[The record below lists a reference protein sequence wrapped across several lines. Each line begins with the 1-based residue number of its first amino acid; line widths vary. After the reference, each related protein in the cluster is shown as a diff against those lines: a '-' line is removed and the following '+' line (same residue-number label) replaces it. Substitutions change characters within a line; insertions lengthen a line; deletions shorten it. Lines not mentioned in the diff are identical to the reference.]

1 MSIGASADTII
12 EAVASIED
20 VASHIEDTFA
30 QVGNHL
36 GRGHA
41 MFQELNGS
49 LAALSEELSGA
60 KTEGAAVALQDIA
73 SRLNELADALPAESA
88 LLGSIGKSAAEVS
101 SLLKPLFKQIQMITI
116 IARSARIEAASLDAN
131 RDSFIDFTREA
142 FDLAKAVQHSV
153 ERCTRDQE
161 LLSGAVETALNR
173 QKDFEN
179 LYRARLLSVGADLI
193 SAYSGM
199 KDQQSKSVH
208 LADLTSASTKRIA
221 EAVGSSIISLQAG
234 DSTRQRLE
242 HIGRGLRIATGSDAS
257 IVPAPDAGTDAGEV
271 AQRATLICQLQA
283 AQLKDALSEFDT
295 DIGQIGRSL
304 KALLVDATGIV
315 GHGRSLYGGEGGDT
329 SSFLA
334 VIKQTLAQASV
345 LIGTCETAGKSVDE
359 ALSVVEDSL
368 GKFRHAISGLSE
380 AVVDIILVGMNASLK
395 AGHLGVKGSAFVVI
409 ADELKATADQVSN
422 GASRLK
428 PILDSIERSANDLK
442 QLRVD
447 GDPTQLAKLEPS
459 ILHAIREI
467 EAGNEQLGQ
476 LMNRLVHDGA
486 QFEGLMTGAQALM
499 SALGDASATLPGV
512 ATQLESIGATLKRVS
527 LVPSDEGVL
536 NDLLA
541 HYTMAREREVHG
553 RFLQR
558 FGLICEPVA
567 RRSQEAPIDDGVL
580 FF

>member
-1 MSIGASADTII
+1 MSIGAPADAIM
-12 EAVASIED
+12 EAVASIEN
-20 VASHIEDTFA
+20 VASHIEGTFA

-49 LAALSEELSGA
+49 LAALSQELSGA
-60 KTEGAAVALQDIA
+60 KTEGASVAVQDIA

-88 LLGSIGKSAAEVS
+88 LLASIGKSATEVS
-101 SLLKPLFKQIQMITI
+101 SLLLPLFKQIQMITI
-116 IARSARIEAASLDAN
+116 IARSARIEAASLDGD

-142 FDLAKAVQHSV
+142 FDLAKSVQHSV
-153 ERCTRDQE
+153 ERCSRDQE
-161 LLSGAVETALNR
+161 LLSEAVKAALGR
-173 QKDFEN
+173 QKDFETR
-179 LYRARLLSVGADLI
+179 YRAQLLSVGADLT

-199 KDQQSKSVH
+199 KDQQNKSVH
-208 LADLTSASTKRIA
+208 LADLTSASAKRIA

-242 HIGRGLRIATGSDAS
+242 HISHGLRIATGSEVG
-257 IVPAPDAGTDAGEV
+257 IVPSPADADDDS
-271 AQRATLICQLQA
+271 QRMLVICQLQA
-283 AQLKDALSEFDT
+283 AQLKDSVGEFDA
-295 DIGQIGRSL
+295 DMGQIGHSL
-304 KALLVDATGIV
+304 NALLVDATSMV
-315 GHGRSLYGGEGGDT
+315 GHGRSLFGGQGGDT

-334 VIKQTLAQASV
+334 EIKLTLAQASA

-359 ALSVVEDSL
+359 ALSVVEDML

-395 AGHLGVKGSAFVVI
+395 AGHLGVRGSAFVVI

-428 PILDSIERSANDLK
+428 PILDKIELSANDLK

-447 GDPTQLAKLEPS
+447 GDPAQLAKLEPS

-476 LMNRLVHDGA
+476 LMNRLVQDGA
-486 QFEGLMTGAQALM
+486 QFEGLMTGAQALVT
-499 SALGDASATLPGV
+499 ALGDASATLPGV
-512 ATQLESIGATLKRVS
+512 CTRLESIGATLKKVS
-527 LVPSDEGVL
+527 LVASDEVVL
-536 NDLLA
+536 NDLST
-541 HYTMAREREVHG
+541 HYTMARERDVHA

-558 FGLICEPVA
+558 FGLMFEPVE
-567 RRSQEAPIDDGVL
+567 SQAQEDQVDDGVL
-580 FF
+580 LF

>member
-1 MSIGASADTII
+1 MSINASADVIM

-41 MFQELNGS
+41 MFQELNSS
-49 LAALSEELSGA
+49 LAGLSQELSGA
-60 KTEGAAVALQDIA
+60 KTEGASAALQGIA

-88 LLGSIGKSAAEVS
+88 LLGSIGRNATEVS
-101 SLLKPLFKQIQMITI
+101 SLLKPLFKQIQMVTI
-116 IARSARIEAASLDAN
+116 IARSARIEAASLDGN

-142 FDLAKAVQHSV
+142 FDLAKSVQHSV

-179 LYRARLLSVGADLI
+179 LYRAQLLAVGADLT

-199 KDQQSKSVH
+199 RDQQNKSVH

-234 DSTRQRLE
+234 DGTRQRLE
-242 HIGRGLRIATGSDAS
+242 HISRGLRIATDSDTG
-257 IVPAPDAGTDAGEV
+257 IVPALTDADDV
-271 AQRATLICQLQA
+271 SQRMLLICQLQA
-283 AQLKDALSEFDT
+283 AQLKDSFSEFDT

-315 GHGRSLYGGEGGDT
+315 GHGRSLYGGQGSDA

-334 VIKQTLAQASV
+334 DIKQTLAQASV

-359 ALSVVEDSL
+359 ALSVVEGTI

-428 PILDSIERSANDLK
+428 PIFDSIERSANDLK
-442 QLRVD
+442 QLRIN
-447 GDPTQLAKLEPS
+447 GDPAQLAMLEPS
-459 ILHAIREI
+459 ILHALREI
-467 EAGNEQLGQ
+467 EAGDEQLGQ
-476 LMNRLVHDGA
+476 LMNCLAHDGA

-499 SALGDASATLPGV
+499 SALGDASATLPRV
-512 ATQLESIGATLKRVS
+512 TTRLESIGATLKKVS
-527 LVPSDEGVL
+527 LVVSDEVVL

-553 RFLQR
+553 GFLQR
-558 FGLICEPVA
+558 FGLIYEPVERQA
-567 RRSQEAPIDDGVL
+567 QEDQIDDGVL

>member
-1 MSIGASADTII
+1 MSISAPADAIM

-20 VASHIEDTFA
+20 VASQIEDTFA
-30 QVGNHL
+30 QVGNQL

-49 LAALSEELSGA
+49 LAALSQELSGA
-60 KTEGAAVALQDIA
+60 KTEGASAALQDIA

-88 LLGSIGKSAAEVS
+88 LLGCIGKSATEVS

-116 IARSARIEAASLDAN
+116 IARSARIEAASLDGD

-142 FDLAKAVQHSV
+142 FDLAKSVQHSV
-153 ERCTRDQE
+153 ERCARDQE
-161 LLSGAVETALNR
+161 LLSKAVETALNR

-179 LYRARLLSVGADLI
+179 LYRAQLLSVGADLT

-199 KDQQSKSVH
+199 RDQQSKSVH

-242 HIGRGLRIATGSDAS
+242 HISHGLRTAIGSDVG
-257 IVPAPDAGTDAGEV
+257 IVPSLTDADDVSE
-271 AQRATLICQLQA
+271 RMLLICQLQA
-283 AQLKDALSEFDT
+283 AQLKDSLSEFDT

-304 KALLVDATGIV
+304 KALLVDATGMV
-315 GHGRSLYGGEGGDT
+315 GHGRSLYGGQGGDT

-334 VIKQTLAQASV
+334 DIKQTLAQASV

-359 ALSVVEDSL
+359 ALSVVEDTL

-380 AVVDIILVGMNASLK
+380 AVVDIILVGMNAGLK

-409 ADELKATADQVSN
+409 ANELKATADQVS
-422 GASRLK
+422 GGTGRLK
-428 PILDSIERSANDLK
+428 PILDRIERSANDLK
-442 QLRVD
+442 QLRVN
-447 GDPTQLAKLEPS
+447 GDPAQLAKLEPS
-459 ILHAIREI
+459 ILHAIQEI

-476 LMNRLVHDGA
+476 LMNRLVDDGA
-486 QFEGLMTGAQALM
+486 QFEGLMTGAQVLM
-499 SALGDASATLPGV
+499 TALGDASATLPDV
-512 ATQLESIGATLKRVS
+512 TTRLESVGAALKKVS
-527 LVPSDEGVL
+527 LVTGDEVVL
-536 NDLLA
+536 SELLA

-558 FGLICEPVA
+558 FGLIYEPA
-567 RRSQEAPIDDGVL
+567 ERQTQEDHVDDDVL

>member
-1 MSIGASADTII
+1 MSTSASANTIM

-41 MFQELNGS
+41 IFQELNSG
-49 LAALSEELSGA
+49 LAGLLQELSGA
-60 KTEGAAVALQDIA
+60 KTEGASAALQDIA
-73 SRLNELADALPAESA
+73 SRLNELADALPVESA
-88 LLGSIGKSAAEVS
+88 LLGSIGRSATEVS
-101 SLLKPLFKQIQMITI
+101 ALLKPLFKQIQMITI
-116 IARSARIEAASLDAN
+116 IARSARIEAASLDGN
-131 RDSFIDFTREA
+131 RDGFIDFTREA
-142 FDLAKAVQHSV
+142 FDLAKSVQLSA

-179 LYRARLLSVGADLI
+179 LYRAQLLSVGADLT
-193 SAYSGM
+193 SAYAGM
-199 KDQQSKSVH
+199 RDQQNKSVH
-208 LADLTSASTKRIA
+208 LADLTSASTRRIA
-221 EAVGSSIISLQAG
+221 EAVGTSIISLQAG

-242 HIGRGLRIATGSDAS
+242 HVSRGLRIATGSDVG
-257 IVPAPDAGTDAGEV
+257 IVPALADEDDDDV
-271 AQRATLICQLQA
+271 SQRMLLICQLEA
-283 AQLKDALSEFDT
+283 AQLKDSLSEFDI

-304 KALLVDATGIV
+304 KALLVDAAGIV
-315 GHGRSLYGGEGGDT
+315 DHGRSLYGGGDT

-334 VIKQTLAQASV
+334 AVKQKLAQASV

-359 ALSVVEDSL
+359 ALSVVEDTL

-409 ADELKATADQVSN
+409 ANELKATADQVSG
-422 GASRLK
+422 GAGKLK
-428 PILDSIERSANDLK
+428 PILDGIERSANDLK
-442 QLRVD
+442 QLRVN
-447 GDPTQLAKLEPS
+447 GDPAQLAKLEPS
-459 ILHAIREI
+459 ILHAIGEI

-499 SALGDASATLPGV
+499 TTLGDASAALPGV
-512 ATQLESIGATLKRVS
+512 TTRLESVGVS
-527 LVPSDEGVL
+527 LTKMSLAVSDEAVL

-541 HYTMAREREVHG
+541 HYTMAREREVHD
-553 RFLQR
+553 RFLRR
-558 FGLICEPVA
+558 FGLTCEPVERQA
-567 RRSQEAPIDDGVL
+567 QQDQVDDGVL

>member
-1 MSIGASADTII
+1 MSSEPLVKTVT
-12 EAVASIED
+12 EAVAAIED

-30 QVGNHL
+30 QVGNRL

-41 MFQELNGS
+41 IFQELNSGLAS
-49 LAALSEELSGA
+49 LSQELSGA
-60 KTEGAAVALQDIA
+60 KTEGASVALRDIA
-73 SRLNELADALPAESA
+73 ARLNDLADALPAESA

-101 SLLKPLFKQIQMITI
+101 SLLQPLFKQIQMITI
-116 IARSARIEAASLDAN
+116 IARSARIEAASIDGN

-161 LLSGAVETALNR
+161 LLSDAVETALTR

-179 LYRARLLSVGADLI
+179 LYRAQLLSVGADLT

-199 KDQQSKSVH
+199 RDQQNKSVH

-221 EAVGSSIISLQAG
+221 EAVSSSIISLQAG

-242 HIGRGLRIATGSDAS
+242 HVGRGLRIAAGSDAG
-257 IVPAPDAGTDAGEV
+257 IVPELTDVGDV
-271 AQRATLICQLQA
+271 SQRATLICQLQA

-295 DIGQIGRSL
+295 DVSQICRSL
-304 KALLVDATGIV
+304 NALLVDATGIV

-334 VIKQTLAQASV
+334 AIKQTLAQASA

-359 ALSVVEDSL
+359 ALSVVGDTL

-422 GASRLK
+422 GAGKLK
-428 PILDSIERSANDLK
+428 PILDGIERSANDLK
-442 QLRVD
+442 RLRVD

-499 SALGDASATLPGV
+499 TSLGDASAILPGV
-512 ATQLESIGATLKRVS
+512 ATRLESVSATPEKVS
-527 LVPSDEGVL
+527 LAASDEVVF
-536 NDLLA
+536 NDLLE

-553 RFLQR
+553 RVLQR
-558 FGLICEPVA
+558 FGLICEPVT
-567 RRSQEAPIDDGVL
+567 RSPQQDPVDDGVL

>member
-1 MSIGASADTII
+1 MSFGALADTVS

-49 LAALSEELSGA
+49 LAALSKELSGA
-60 KTEGAAVALQDIA
+60 KTEGASLALQDIA

-88 LLGSIGKSAAEVS
+88 LLGSIGKSAMEVS
-101 SLLKPLFKQIQMITI
+101 SLLKPLSKQIQMITI
-116 IARSARIEAASLDAN
+116 IARSARIEAASLDGN
-131 RDSFIDFTREA
+131 RDGFIDFTREA
-142 FDLAKAVQHSV
+142 FDLAKSVQHSV

-179 LYRARLLSVGADLI
+179 LYRAQLLSVSADLT

-199 KDQQSKSVH
+199 RDQQNKSVH

-221 EAVGSSIISLQAG
+221 EAVGSSIVSLQKG

-242 HIGRGLRIATGSDAS
+242 HIGRGLRIAASSDAS
-257 IVPAPDAGTDAGEV
+257 IAPALTDADGV
-271 AQRATLICQLQA
+271 TARTTLICQLQA
-283 AQLKDALSEFDT
+283 AQLKDTLTEFDT

-304 KALLVDATGIV
+304 TALLADATGIV
-315 GHGRSLYGGEGGDT
+315 GHGRSLYGGQGGDT

-334 VIKQTLAQASV
+334 VIKQTLAQASA
-345 LIGTCETAGKSVDE
+345 LIGTCESAGKSVDE
-359 ALSVVEDSL
+359 ALSVVEDTL
-368 GKFRHAISGLSE
+368 GKFRRAISALSE

-409 ADELKATADQVSN
+409 ANELKATADQLST
-422 GASRLK
+422 GAGRLK
-428 PILDSIERSANDLK
+428 PILDKIERSAHDLK

-459 ILHAIREI
+459 ILHAIQEI

-476 LMNRLVHDGA
+476 LMNRLVDEGA

-499 SALGDASATLPGV
+499 TALGDASTILPAV
-512 ATQLESIGATLKRVS
+512 ATRLEAVSATPKNVS
-527 LVPSDEGVL
+527 LAAGAEVVFD
-536 NDLLA
+536 DLLA

-553 RFLQR
+553 SVLQR
-558 FGLICEPVA
+558 FGLIYQPA
-567 RRSQEAPIDDGVL
+567 PRSPQEGQIDDGVL

>member
-1 MSIGASADTII
+1 MSISAPADAIM
-12 EAVASIED
+12 EAVASIEN

-30 QVGNHL
+30 QVGSHL

-41 MFQELNGS
+41 MFQELNDS
-49 LAALSEELSGA
+49 LAALSQELSGA
-60 KTEGAAVALQDIA
+60 KTEGASVAVQDIA

-88 LLGSIGKSAAEVS
+88 LLGCIGKSATEVS
-101 SLLKPLFKQIQMITI
+101 SLLKPVFKQIQMITI
-116 IARSARIEAASLDAN
+116 IARSARIEAASLDGD

-142 FDLAKAVQHSV
+142 FDLAKSVQQSV
-153 ERCTRDQE
+153 ERCSQDQE
-161 LLSGAVETALNR
+161 LLSKAVETALGR

-179 LYRARLLSVGADLI
+179 LYRAQLLSVGADLT

-199 KDQQSKSVH
+199 KDQQNKSVH

-221 EAVGSSIISLQAG
+221 EAVGSSIVSLQAG

-242 HIGRGLRIATGSDAS
+242 HISRGLRIATGSDVG
-257 IVPAPDAGTDAGEV
+257 IVPSLTDADDIS
-271 AQRATLICQLQA
+271 QRIPLICELQA
-283 AQLKDALSEFDT
+283 AQLKDSLSEFDT

-304 KALLVDATGIV
+304 KALLADATGMI
-315 GHGRSLYGGEGGDT
+315 GHGRSLYGGQGGDT

-334 VIKQTLAQASV
+334 EIKQTLAQASA

-359 ALSVVEDSL
+359 ALSVVEDML

-428 PILDSIERSANDLK
+428 PILDRIELSANDLK
-442 QLRVD
+442 QLRVN

-486 QFEGLMTGAQALM
+486 QFEGLMTGAQALVA
-499 SALGDASATLPGV
+499 ALGDASATLPAV
-512 ATQLESIGATLKRVS
+512 TTRLESFGATPKEMS
-527 LVPSDEGVL
+527 LAASDEVVF

-558 FGLICEPVA
+558 FGLSYEPVERPA
-567 RRSQEAPIDDGVL
+567 QEAQVDDGVL

>member
-12 EAVASIED
+12 EAVASIEG

-30 QVGNHL
+30 QVGNQL

-41 MFQELNGS
+41 MFQELNGN
-49 LAALSEELSGA
+49 LAALSGELSGA
-60 KTEGAAVALQDIA
+60 KTEGASVALQDIA

-153 ERCTRDQE
+153 ERCTQDQE
-161 LLSGAVETALNR
+161 LLSGAVETALNK

-242 HIGRGLRIATGSDAS
+242 HIGHGLRIAAGSDAS
-257 IVPAPDAGTDAGEV
+257 IVRALDAGTDAGDV
-271 AQRATLICQLQA
+271 AQTATLICQLQA

-304 KALLVDATGIV
+304 KALLVDATDIV

-499 SALGDASATLPGV
+499 SALGDASATLPDV
-512 ATQLESIGATLKRVS
+512 ATRLESIGATLRKVS
-527 LVPSDEGVL
+527 LAPGDEVVL

-558 FGLICEPVA
+558 FGLICEPA
-567 RRSQEAPIDDGVL
+567 PRQSQEAPIDDGVL

>member
-1 MSIGASADTII
+1 MSTSASADTIM

-41 MFQELNGS
+41 IFQELNSG
-49 LAALSEELSGA
+49 LAGLLQELSGA
-60 KTEGAAVALQDIA
+60 KTEGASVALQDIA
-73 SRLNELADALPAESA
+73 SRLNELADALPVESA
-88 LLGSIGKSAAEVS
+88 LLGSIGRSATEVS
-101 SLLKPLFKQIQMITI
+101 ALLKPLFKQIQMITI
-116 IARSARIEAASLDAN
+116 IARSARIEAASLDGN
-131 RDSFIDFTREA
+131 RDGFIDFTREA
-142 FDLAKAVQHSV
+142 FDLAKSVQHSA

-179 LYRARLLSVGADLI
+179 LYRAQLLSVGADLT

-199 KDQQSKSVH
+199 REQQNKSVH
-208 LADLTSASTKRIA
+208 LADLTSASTRRIT

-242 HIGRGLRIATGSDAS
+242 HISRGLRIATDSDAG
-257 IVPAPDAGTDAGEV
+257 IVPELTDADDV
-271 AQRATLICQLQA
+271 FQRMLLICQLEA
-283 AQLKDALSEFDT
+283 AQLKDSLSEFDT

-304 KALLVDATGIV
+304 KALLVDAAGIV
-315 GHGRSLYGGEGGDT
+315 DHGRSLYGGQGGDT

-334 VIKQTLAQASV
+334 AVKQKLAQASV

-359 ALSVVEDSL
+359 ALSVVEDTL

-409 ADELKATADQVSN
+409 ANELKATADQVSG
-422 GASRLK
+422 GAGKLQ
-428 PILDSIERSANDLK
+428 PILDGIERSANDLK
-442 QLRVD
+442 QLRVN
-447 GDPTQLAKLEPS
+447 GDPAQLAKLEPS
-459 ILHAIREI
+459 ILHAIGEI

-499 SALGDASATLPGV
+499 TTLGDTSAALPGV
-512 ATQLESIGATLKRVS
+512 TTRLESVGAS
-527 LVPSDEGVL
+527 LTKMSLAVSDEAVL

-541 HYTMAREREVHG
+541 HYTMAREREVHD

-558 FGLICEPVA
+558 FGLTCEPVERQA
-567 RRSQEAPIDDGVL
+567 QQDQVDDGVL

>member
-1 MSIGASADTII
+1 MSFGALADTVS

-49 LAALSEELSGA
+49 LAALSTELSGA
-60 KTEGAAVALQDIA
+60 KTEGASAALQEIA

-88 LLGSIGKSAAEVS
+88 LLGSIGKSAIEVS
-101 SLLKPLFKQIQMITI
+101 SLLKPIAKQIQMITI
-116 IARSARIEAASLDAN
+116 IARSARIEAASLDGD
-131 RDSFIDFTREA
+131 RDGFIDFTREA
-142 FDLAKAVQHSV
+142 FDLAKSVQHSV

-161 LLSGAVETALNR
+161 LLSGAIETALNR

-179 LYRARLLSVGADLI
+179 LYRAQLLSVGADLT

-199 KDQQSKSVH
+199 KDQQNTSVH

-242 HIGRGLRIATGSDAS
+242 HIGRGLRIAASSDAS
-257 IVPAPDAGTDAGEV
+257 IAPALTDADGV
-271 AQRATLICQLQA
+271 TARTTLICQLQA
-283 AQLKDALSEFDT
+283 AQLKDTLSEFDT

-304 KALLVDATGIV
+304 TALVADATGIV
-315 GHGRSLYGGEGGDT
+315 GHGRSLYGGQGGDA

-334 VIKQTLAQASV
+334 AIKHTLAQASV
-345 LIGTCETAGKSVDE
+345 LIGTCESAGKSVDE
-359 ALSVVEDSL
+359 ALSIVEDTL
-368 GKFRHAISGLSE
+368 GKFRHAISALSE
-380 AVVDIILVGMNASLK
+380 AVVDIILVGMNASLR

-409 ADELKATADQVSN
+409 ANELKATADQVST
-422 GASRLK
+422 GAGRLK

-459 ILHAIREI
+459 IVHAIREI

-476 LMNRLVHDGA
+476 LMNRLVQEGA

-499 SALGDASATLPGV
+499 TALGDASAILPGV
-512 ATQLESIGATLKRVS
+512 AARLETVSATPKDMS
-527 LVPSDEGVL
+527 LAAGDEVVFD
-536 NDLLA
+536 DLLA

-553 RFLQR
+553 RVLQR
-558 FGLICEPVA
+558 FGLICQPA
-567 RRSQEAPIDDGVL
+567 PRSPQEDQIDDGVL
-580 FF
+580 LF